1 MLCGVLQVSRSG
13 YYRWRS
19 VRAQE
24 EAKQEA
30 DRQLLPRIR
39 LIHAES
45 RGSYGVRR
53 ITAALGREG
62 IVVNYKRVF
71 RLMPQAGL
79 ARISRRRRRPR
90 TMLSSDRTPV
100 ATNLLA
106 REFRADRPNQRWCGD
121 ITYIRLADGR
131 FVYLA
136 VVLDLYSRR
145 VIGWSVQES
154 LESNLV
160 IEAQRRALWQP
171 RAKKGEVLMHSDQ
184 GSQYQSREFRR
195 LLAKW
200 GVTQSLSRRGNCWDN
215 AVSESFFASLE
226 VELLARIM
234 VHSVEKARSQLGY
247 WIEHV

>member
-24 EAKQEA
+24 EANQEA

-100 ATNLLA
+100 ATN
-106 REFRADRPNQRWCGD
+106 
-121 ITYIRLADGR
+121 
-131 FVYLA
+131 V
-136 VVLDLYSRR
+136 
-145 VIGWSVQES
+145 
-154 LESNLV
+154 
-160 IEAQRRALWQP
+160 
-171 RAKKGEVLMHSDQ
+171 
-184 GSQYQSREFRR
+184 
-195 LLAKW
+195 
-200 GVTQSLSRRGNCWDN
+200 
-215 AVSESFFASLE
+215 
-226 VELLARIM
+226 LARIM